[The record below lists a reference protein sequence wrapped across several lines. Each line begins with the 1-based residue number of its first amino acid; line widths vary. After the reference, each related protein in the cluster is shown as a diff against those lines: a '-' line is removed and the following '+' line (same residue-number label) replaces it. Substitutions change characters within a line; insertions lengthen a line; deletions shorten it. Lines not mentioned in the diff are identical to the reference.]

1 MKSGKYLNGILQTM
15 FEKVGMS
22 EDVEPFID
30 ELRTNISERDKHLS
44 GFSETW
50 DDSTDDV
57 KFVPKEAGN
66 PTDDWESKYN
76 ELKSRYINRFFN
88 GDESASNVSEK
99 TGLDDVK
106 REQNAD
112 IHKDGEVPSIEELF
126 SEVE

>member
-50 DDSTDDV
+50 DDSADDV

-88 GDESASNVSEK
+88 GDESASNAEEK
-99 TGLDDVK
+99 TSLDDVK